1 MLEDDPLWYK
11 DAILYELHVR
21 AFHDSI
27 GDGVGDFRGLNQKLD
42 YLQDLGITAIWLL
55 PFYPSPL
62 KDDGYDIAN
71 YTNIHPNYGSLTD
84 FKEFLEAAHQR
95 GLRVLTELVINH
107 TSDQHPW
114 FQRARRSP
122 PGSPE
127 RNMYVWSETPEKY
140 KEARIIFKDFEH
152 SNWSWDPLAKAYY
165 WHRFYAHQPD
175 LNFESPAVWDAL
187 FPVLDFWMGMG
198 VDGMRLDAIP
208 YLYEREGTN
217 CENLPETHNFLKAL
231 RQHVDAKH
239 AHRMLLAEANQ
250 WPEEAVAY
258 FGSGDECQ
266 MAFHFPVMPRL
277 FMAIHMED
285 RFPIVEIMAQT
296 PAIPDNCQWGMFLR
310 NHDELTLEMVT
321 DEERDYMYRAYAND
335 PQARIN
341 LGIRRR
347 LAPLLGNSRRRIELM
362 NGLLFSLPG
371 TPVLYYGD
379 EIGMG
384 DNVYLGDRNGVRTP
398 MQWSA
403 DRNAGFSRAN
413 PQKLYLPVIIDP
425 EYHYE
430 AINVEALQNN
440 PNSLLWWMKRLIAL
454 RKRYKAFGRGTLEF
468 LGPANRKILAFLRRY
483 EGETILIV
491 ANLARFV
498 EFVEL
503 DLSAFQGQT
512 PVELFSRNPFPP
524 IGRLPYL
531 LTLGPHSFYWFTLEP
546 SRRPDR
552 LTLATSPE
560 EELPALTIKGG
571 WEELFRGPGKGRL
584 EEALPGFLRRQPWV
598 FEGDRVKA
606 ATVREAFRLRYSR
619 DGQPPG
625 KEAITFITLVDTE
638 FTNGEPRTYVLPLT
652 VVSGDKAAQLLES
665 ASAMAVGLVAGEGGG
680 VLFDALADPAFCTA
694 LLEGMAAGKSYRV
707 GSGELV
713 ALTFPGFT
721 EARGQL
727 PEEGAQAPTLNRAP
741 QTNTSVL
748 YGNRLI
754 LKVFR
759 RAEVGLNPDL
769 EVVRFLNAK
778 GVAHVP
784 LALGAIEY
792 RHRRS
797 ESITLGVLQRY
808 VPNEGHA
815 WQFTL
820 DELSRYF
827 ERVAALPA
835 SAPMA
840 RSVPAVAGS
849 PLDLA
854 SEEVPGPVRELIDNY
869 LESAALL
876 GRRTAEMHAA
886 LASETEDVSF
896 TPEPYGTLYQRSLY
910 QSMRNLKRR
919 TFDLLRERLAA
930 LPEDAR
936 ADGRRLLDA
945 EETVLQRFRAV
956 MGRKVNA
963 MRTRYHG
970 DYHLGHVLY
979 TGRDFLIIDF
989 EGETERSINERRLK
1003 RSPLRDVVSMV
1014 RSLHYAAYGTLFG
1027 RVTGRGRSPGLIRP
1041 EDVQALEPWARIWHV
1056 WVSATFLRAYLQVA
1070 ASTPVVPGDSA
1081 DLKLLF
1087 EVFLLE
1093 RAVQELHS
1101 ELSHRPEM
1109 ARIPLLGVL
1118 QALEG
1123 GG

>member
-1 MLEDDPLWYK
+1 DHL
-11 DAILYELHVR
+11 
-21 AFHDSI
+21 
-27 GDGVGDFRGLNQKLD
+27 
-42 YLQDLGITAIWLL
+42 
-55 PFYPSPL
+55 
-62 KDDGYDIAN
+62 
-71 YTNIHPNYGSLTD
+71 
-84 FKEFLEAAHQR
+84 
-95 GLRVLTELVINH
+95 
-107 TSDQHPW
+107 
-114 FQRARRSP
+114 AR
-122 PGSPE
+122 
-127 RNMYVWSETPEKY
+127 
-140 KEARIIFKDFEH
+140 
-152 SNWSWDPLAKAYY
+152 AYY
-165 WHRFYAHQPD
+165 WHRFYGHQPD
-175 LNFESPAVWDAL
+175 LNFDNPAVWEAL
-187 FPVLDFWMGMG
+187 FPVLDFWMGLG

-217 CENLPETHNFLKAL
+217 CENLPETHDFLRAL
-231 RQHVDAKH
+231 RRHVDSRFAN
-239 AHRMLLAEANQ
+239 RMLLAEANQ

-266 MAFHFPVMPRL
+266 MAFHFPVMPRM

-285 RFPIVEIMAQT
+285 RFPIVEIMGQT
-296 PAIPDNCQWGMFLR
+296 PPIPDNCQWGLFLR

-335 PQARIN
+335 PRARIN

-362 NGLLFSLPG
+362 NGLLFSMPG

-440 PNSLLWWMKRLIAL
+440 PNSLLWWMKRLITL
-454 RKRYKAFGRGTLEF
+454 RKRHKAFGRGTLEF
-468 LGPANRKILAFLRRY
+468 LHPANRKILAFLRRH
-483 EGETILIV
+483 EGETILVV

-498 EFVEL
+498 EYVEL
-503 DLSAFQGQT
+503 DLSAFQGLT
-512 PVELFSRNPFPP
+512 PVELFSRNLFPP

-531 LTLGPHSFYWFTLEP
+531 LTLGPHSFYWFTLES

-552 LTLATSPE
+552 LTLTGSPE
-560 EELPALTIKGG
+560 ELPELTVKGT
-571 WEELFRGPGKGRL
+571 WEELFRSPGRGRL
-584 EEALPGFLRRQPWV
+584 EEVLPGYLRRQPWV
-598 FEGDRVKA
+598 INGGKVKS
-606 ATVREAFRLRYSR
+606 ATVQEVFRLRYLR
-619 DGQPPG
+619 DSQPG
-625 KEAITFITLVDTE
+625 REGLTFIAMVGTE
-638 FTNGEPRTYVLPLT
+638 FTEGEPRTYVLPLT
-652 VVSGDKAAQLLES
+652 VVSGDTAALLLES
-665 ASAMAVGLVAGEGGG
+665 ASAMALAFVRGEGGG
-680 VLFDALADPAFCTA
+680 VLFDALADPAFCAA
-694 LLEGMAAGKSYRV
+694 LLDGMAAGKNYRV
-707 GSGELV
+707 GTGELV
-713 ALTFPGFT
+713 ALTFPGFA
-721 EARGQL
+721 EAKGESAE
-727 PEEGAQAPTLNRAP
+727 PGALAPALNRTP

-748 YGNRLI
+748 YGDRLI

-759 RAEVGLNPDL
+759 RAEEGVNPDL
-769 EVVRFLNAK
+769 EVVRFLNGK
-778 GVAHVP
+778 GEPHVP
-784 LALGAIEY
+784 LAVGAIEY
-792 RHRRS
+792 RQRRNAL
-797 ESITLGVLQRY
+797 ITLGVLQRY

-835 SAPMA
+835 TAPMA

-849 PLDLA
+849 VLDLA
-854 SEEVPGPVRELIDNY
+854 GEEVPGPVRELIDNY

-876 GRRTAEMHAA
+876 GRRTAEMHVA

-896 TPEPYGTLYQRSLY
+896 VPEPFGTLYQRSLY

-919 TFDLLRERLAA
+919 TFDLLRERLAT
-930 LPEDAR
+930 LPEEAQP
-936 ADGRRLLDA
+936 DGRRLLDVQ
-945 EETVLQRFRAV
+945 ETVLQRFRAV
-956 MGRKVNA
+956 MGRKLNA
-963 MRTRYHG
+963 MRTRFHG

-979 TGRDFLIIDF
+979 TGRDFVIIDF
-989 EGETERSINERRLK
+989 EGETERSLTERQLK

-1014 RSLHYAAYGTLFG
+1014 RSFHYAVYGTLFG
-1027 RVTGRGRSPGLIRP
+1027 RATGRGRSPGLIRP
-1041 EDVQALEPWARIWHV
+1041 EDVAALEPWARAWHV
-1056 WVSATFLRAYLQVA
+1056 WVSAAFLRTYLEVA
-1070 ASTPVVPGDSA
+1070 AGSPAVPGDRA

-1087 EVFLLE
+1087 DTFLLE

-1101 ELSHRPEM
+1101 ELTHRPEM